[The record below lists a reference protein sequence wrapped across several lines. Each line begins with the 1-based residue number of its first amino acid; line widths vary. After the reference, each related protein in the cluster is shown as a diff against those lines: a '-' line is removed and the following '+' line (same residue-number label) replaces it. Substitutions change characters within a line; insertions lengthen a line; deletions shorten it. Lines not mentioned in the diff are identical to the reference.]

1 MLVDVVRGSAADLA
15 GLRDNDKIMKI
26 NEMPTDKWSDLTK
39 FIKTAKVSDK
49 VCIAY
54 ERNGKAA
61 TAEATLSKRN
71 DTKWDVN
78 SEDWDLGNLDE
89 ALNNL
94 NQSDNWNKGNCT
106 VNVREKDACLGVYSD
121 AFVVGNAAG
130 SRINDFTEESAAR
143 EGNMAKGDVITAV
156 NGQSV
161 KSHDELWSE
170 IAKSKIGDK
179 VKVDYLREGKTLTAE
194 ITLKA
199 CRDNSSRVEILD
211 GDGEQVRNFT
221 SWNWSDDDQRR
232 LRERSIIT
240 IRRGEGDAPKVN
252 ATTNGQPVD
261 QDRSLKLTDFRIF
274 PNPTQGQVT
283 VEFTGEAVATT
294 VSFFDLTGRQLF
306 REELNAFGGQYGQ
319 QFDLSDYTKGTIMV
333 HVQQG
338 EKVFTEQAMVN

>member
-1 MLVDVVRGSAADLA
+1 MVDVVRGSAADLA

-39 FIKTAKVSDK
+39 FIKTAKVGDK

-78 SEDWDLGNLDE
+78 SGDWDLGNLDE

-130 SRINDFTEESAAR
+130 SCINDFTEESAAR
-143 EGNMAKGDVITAV
+143 EGNMAKVDVITAV

-170 IAKSKIGDK
+170 IAKSKVGDK
-179 VKVDYLREGKTLTAE
+179 VKVDYLRESKTLTAE

-221 SWNWSDDDQRR
+221 SWNWSDDDQRN
-232 LRERSIIT
+232 LREHSVIT
-240 IRRGEGDAPKVN
+240 IRKGEGDAQKANISP
-252 ATTNGQPVD
+252 NGQALV
-261 QDRSLKLTDFRIF
+261 QDRSLVLTDFSAT
-274 PNPTQGQVT
+274 PNPEQSQITIA
-283 VEFTGEAVATT
+283 FTGDPVATT
-294 VSFFDLTGRQLF
+294 VSFFDLACRQLF
-306 REELNAFGGQYGQ
+306 REELNAFGGQYSQ
-319 QFDLSDYTKGTIMV
+319 QFDLKDYTKGSIMV
-333 HVQQG
+333 QVQQG
-338 EKVFTEQAMVN
+338 EKVFTEQMMVN